1 MRLMPVIFNP
11 ELPVLRSVTGRGWLL
26 VPTVC
31 DGKIARPGL
40 AVSAGPFTP
49 VPLRGMATGLDGVL
63 SLTVIAPE
71 SNSVLVGEKLTV
83 MVQ

>member
-1 MRLMPVIFNP
+1 MIFKL
-11 ELPVLRSVTGRGWLL
+11 EFPVLTSMTGRGLLL

-31 DGKIARPGL
+31 DGKIARSGL

-63 SLTVIAPE
+63 SLSVMAPE
-71 SNSVLVGEKLTV
+71 SNPVLVGEKITV